1 MFDLILFDLDG
12 TLTDPKEGI
21 TKCVQYA
28 LSACGV
34 EEDDLE
40 RLTAFI
46 GPPLVDGFMDFY
58 GFGREKALF
67 AVEKYRERFRDV
79 GIFEN
84 RMFDGVPE
92 MLKSLKASGKKIALA
107 TSKPRVFAER
117 ILAYYE
123 IAGFFDIV
131 VGAELDGRLNE
142 KEAVIREVLCQCPA
156 AKSPVMVGDR
166 RYDVAGAHICGV
178 PCVGVRFGYAK
189 PDELENAGADWIV
202 ADMAELSAFLHQE
215 N

>member
-21 TKCVQYA
+21 TKSVQYA

-34 EEDDLE
+34 EENDLE
-40 RLTAFI
+40 QLTVFI

-58 GFGREKALF
+58 GFAREKALF

-84 RMFDGVPE
+84 RMFSGVAQ
-92 MLKSLKASGKKIALA
+92 MLKTLKDAGKKIALA
-107 TSKPRVFAER
+107 TSKPRVFAQR
-117 ILAYYE
+117 ILEHYG
-123 IAGFFDIV
+123 IADYFDVV

-142 KEAVIREVLCQCPA
+142 KDAVIREVLCRCPD

-166 RYDVAGAHICGV
+166 SYDVAGAHICGV

-189 PDELENAGADWIV
+189 PDELEHAGADWIV
-202 ADMAELSAFLHQE
+202 EDMAELSAFLMQE